1 MSGKKFTP
9 KKEVQEVKRAD
20 IDLKQI
26 IEWSKKYVS
35 PFELPKLVN
44 ELNKQGSLKES
55 YPVTVFFTGLQI
67 LSLIFGYLLVYLI
80 TGPNLISSDLISVG
94 LQLVISAIVG
104 ILLFYITSWLIY
116 IISKIVGGTVDFGN
130 QTYVLSVLNLIHR
143 SIFFVFLIFSYPS
156 MAGALPVLFGGVIVL
171 VLFVVSLYLWY
182 AQFQVIKQLNN
193 FSLWKAL
200 FVLLVYLFANSLLLV
215 VISYLLIGDYAL
227 A

>member
-1 MSGKKFTP
+1 
-9 KKEVQEVKRAD
+9 
-20 IDLKQI
+20 
-26 IEWSKKYVS
+26 
-35 PFELPKLVN
+35 
-44 ELNKQGSLKES
+44 
-55 YPVTVFFTGLQI
+55 
-67 LSLIFGYLLVYLI
+67 
-80 TGPNLISSDLISVG
+80 
-94 LQLVISAIVG
+94 
-104 ILLFYITSWLIY
+104 
-116 IISKIVGGTVDFGN
+116 
-130 QTYVLSVLNLIHR
+130 
-143 SIFFVFLIFSYPS
+143 